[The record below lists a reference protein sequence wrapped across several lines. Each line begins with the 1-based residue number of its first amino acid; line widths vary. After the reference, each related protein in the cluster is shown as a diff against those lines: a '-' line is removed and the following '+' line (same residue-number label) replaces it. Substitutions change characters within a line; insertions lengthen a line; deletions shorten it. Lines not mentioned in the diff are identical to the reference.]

1 MSKLYVVSKIFC
13 VIIIC
18 MFIFLIGIIYKKV
31 FKKEIFRIEE
41 CDG

>member
-1 MSKLYVVSKIFC
+1 
-13 VIIIC
+13 

-41 CDG
+41 CDGWEG